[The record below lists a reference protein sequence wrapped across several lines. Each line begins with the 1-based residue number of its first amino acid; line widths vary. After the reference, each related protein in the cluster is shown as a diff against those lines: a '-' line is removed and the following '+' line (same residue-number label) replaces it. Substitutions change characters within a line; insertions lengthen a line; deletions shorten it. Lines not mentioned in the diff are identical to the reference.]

1 LGTKGVPSTRPLFR
15 CVYVVELALVY
26 EKRGWNCV
34 SRRENRAIALE
45 LSNGRANV
53 TSNRENPPSLLANVM
68 NEFFDNLLRY
78 FRYFISVSL
87 GIFFAFFGWLKPL
100 LKNPITAIAL
110 VGMLVGS
117 IAFVFFTLKA
127 MLGLA

>member
-1 LGTKGVPSTRPLFR
+1 
-15 CVYVVELALVY
+15 
-26 EKRGWNCV
+26 
-34 SRRENRAIALE
+34 
-45 LSNGRANV
+45 
-53 TSNRENPPSLLANVM
+53 M